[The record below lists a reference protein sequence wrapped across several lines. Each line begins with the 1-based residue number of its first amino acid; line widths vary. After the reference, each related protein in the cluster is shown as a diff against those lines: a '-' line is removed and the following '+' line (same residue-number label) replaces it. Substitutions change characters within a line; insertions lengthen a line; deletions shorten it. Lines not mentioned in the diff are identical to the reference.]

1 MDNEGIACCVNYKK
15 IRCERLSNTFILLN
29 KPFTIDLDFSISFFN
44 MKQVSTFYLT
54 MAFMTSSS
62 SFLLKKLSQK
72 SVATTSFDQVT
83 IYSEANRDSDIGR
96 ESNVSKEIYL
106 KKLKVILDKKLKFIL
121 MMNYWN

>member
-1 MDNEGIACCVNYKK
+1 
-15 IRCERLSNTFILLN
+15 
-29 KPFTIDLDFSISFFN
+29 
-44 MKQVSTFYLT
+44 
-54 MAFMTSSS
+54 MTSSS

-96 ESNVSKEIYL
+96 ESNVSKEIDL